1 MNSFSRPRNP
11 KIKKTIKFL
20 VLLASVLAVAVLQD
34 FLSSRYHE
42 YPFYASES
50 FLFNLFWILILPIAA
65 GFRWIV
71 LNLPFF
77 QRLRSTLLRNI
88 LFVTVATV
96 THLILFS
103 ALAHLVSWLF
113 YEHTFSFWR
122 NLKYTVS
129 QDLYKYLLIYG
140 AATLLI
146 FRKNK
151 SLNPTS
157 PSHGFK
163 KNLSFNSGRTTLVI
177 PTEDILYLSASSPY
191 VEIHIPGKKHLQT
204 GTLKALLPTLDPNKF
219 VQIHK
224 STIVNLRYVQSMHSR
239 LNGDYDI
246 VLSNGTELR
255 LSRNFTESFRQK
267 FEEYS
272 TS

>member
-11 KIKKTIKFL
+11 NFKKTMKFL
-20 VLLASVLAVAVLQD
+20 VLLVIVLAVAVLQD

-50 FLFNLFWILILPIAA
+50 LLFNLFWILIFPIAA
-65 GFRWIV
+65 GFRWIF
-71 LNLPFF
+71 LSLSFF
-77 QRLRSTLLRNI
+77 QRLKSTLLRNI
-88 LFVTVATV
+88 LFVVMATA
-96 THLILFS
+96 TQLILFS
-103 ALAHLVSWLF
+103 ALVHLVSWLF

-122 NLKYTVS
+122 NLNYTVS

-146 FRKNK
+146 FRKSK
-151 SLNPTS
+151 SQSHSIPSTS
-157 PSHGFK
+157 FK
-163 KNLSFNSGRTTLVI
+163 KNISFSSGKTTLLI

-191 VEIHIPGKKHLQT
+191 VEIHTPDKKHLQS
-204 GTLKALLPTLDPNKF
+204 GTLKALLSSLDPSQF

-224 STIVNLRYVQSMHSR
+224 STIVNLSFVQSIHSR

-246 VLSNGTELR
+246 VLSNGEKLR
-255 LSRNFTESFRQK
+255 LSRNYTESFREK
-267 FEEYS
+267 FERHS